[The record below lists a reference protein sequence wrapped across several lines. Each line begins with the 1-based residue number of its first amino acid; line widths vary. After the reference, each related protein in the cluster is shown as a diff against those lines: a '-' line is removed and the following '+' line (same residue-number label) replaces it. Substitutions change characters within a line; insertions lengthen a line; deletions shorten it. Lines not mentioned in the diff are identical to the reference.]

1 MQPPHEPKSQYKENP
16 FELVQV
22 IAAKA
27 PDGGTGDRWCK
38 YVITQGKNQIVGYS
52 QGSLRR
58 VKRDA
63 KFKVEELNR
72 RRYGGKKA
80 PAPAR
85 NQKKPGTAS

>member
-1 MQPPHEPKSQYKENP
+1 MQPPHEPKSHYKENP

>member
-1 MQPPHEPKSQYKENP
+1 METSRQVKSQYKENP

-22 IAAKA
+22 VASEA
-27 PDGGTGDRWCK
+27 PDGGTGERWCK

-58 VKRDA
+58 VKRDTKA
-63 KFKVEELNR
+63 KVEELNR
-72 RRYGGKKA
+72 RRYGGKKP

-85 NQKKPGTAS
+85 TQKKTSSAS

>member
-1 MQPPHEPKSQYKENP
+1 MQISHQAKSQYKENP

-22 IAAKA
+22 IAAEA

-38 YVITQGKNQIVGYS
+38 YIITQGRNQIVGYS

-63 KFKVEELNR
+63 KAKVEQLNQ
-72 RRYGGKKA
+72 RRYGAKG
-80 PAPAR
+80 PPQSAR
-85 NQKKPGTAS
+85 KQKKTG

>member
-1 MQPPHEPKSQYKENP
+1 MQTPREPKSQYKENP

-22 IAAKA
+22 IAAEA

-58 VKRDA
+58 VKREA

-72 RRYGGKKA
+72 RRYGGKKP

>member
-1 MQPPHEPKSQYKENP
+1 MQTSREPKSQYKENP

-22 IAAKA
+22 IAAEA

-58 VKRDA
+58 VKREA

-72 RRYGGKKA
+72 RRYGGKK
-80 PAPAR
+80 PPQPAR
-85 NQKKPGTAS
+85 TQKKTS

>member
-1 MQPPHEPKSQYKENP
+1 MQTSREPKSQYKENP

-22 IAAKA
+22 IAAEA

-58 VKRDA
+58 VKREA

-72 RRYGGKKA
+72 RRYGGKKP

-85 NQKKPGTAS
+85 TQKKTS

>member
-1 MQPPHEPKSQYKENP
+1 MQTSREPKSQYKENP

-22 IAAKA
+22 IAAEA

-58 VKRDA
+58 GKREA

>member
-1 MQPPHEPKSQYKENP
+1 MPTPREPKSQYKENP

-22 IAAKA
+22 IAAEA

-58 VKRDA
+58 VKREA

-72 RRYGGKKA
+72 RRYGGKKP

-85 NQKKPGTAS
+85 TQKKTS

>member
-1 MQPPHEPKSQYKENP
+1 MQTSGEPKSQYKENP

-22 IAAKA
+22 IAAEA

-58 VKRDA
+58 VKREA

-72 RRYGGKKA
+72 RRYGGKKP

-85 NQKKPGTAS
+85 TQKKTS

>member
-1 MQPPHEPKSQYKENP
+1 MPTPHEPKSQYKENP

-22 IAAKA
+22 IAAEA

-58 VKRDA
+58 VKREA

>member
-1 MQPPHEPKSQYKENP
+1 MQTPREPKSQYKENP

-22 IAAKA
+22 IGAEA

-80 PAPAR
+80 PAPVR